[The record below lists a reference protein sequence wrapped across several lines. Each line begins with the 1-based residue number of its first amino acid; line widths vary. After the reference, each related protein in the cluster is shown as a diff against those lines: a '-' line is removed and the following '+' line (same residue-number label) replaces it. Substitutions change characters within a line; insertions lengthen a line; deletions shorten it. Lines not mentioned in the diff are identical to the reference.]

1 MHTKSW
7 ESSFDM
13 KLFILQQK
21 LSYWKYRL
29 HDLTQTRL
37 QIKPHALSSK
47 LDPIFNKVIV
57 MLWYV
62 KFSLEVHGH
71 LISS

>member
-7 ESSFDM
+7 ENSIDM
-13 KLFILQQK
+13 ELLIFQQK
-21 LSYWKYRL
+21 LSYWKYLL

-37 QIKPHALSSK
+37 QIKPHAVSSK
-47 LDPIFNKVIV
+47 LDPISNKVII
-57 MLWYV
+57 MLWHV